1 MNALLIVILA
11 ALSMLGALSIDAY
24 LPAFPAIASQF
35 SATNPAVQ
43 QSLTAYVF
51 AFAIMTLF
59 YGTLSDSF
67 GRRPIVIASLVMYLL
82 SSVGAAFATS
92 LEMLIAFRFIQGLSA
107 GGGAVIGRA
116 IITDLA
122 SGAEAHRAMSYVSMV
137 FGLAPAIAPILG
149 GFLLAHLG
157 WRSIF
162 IFIALFSLALLIACL
177 IWLRESLAVEKRQP
191 FQMKSI
197 LATYWMVGSNRRFLF
212 RAISA
217 ALSFSGIMIYVAAAP
232 EFVLNVLHFK
242 VTEFAWLFIPLIGG
256 MTLGSYATARMSR
269 TMRGETI
276 IRISLGI
283 VLVSAVASVLYSLF
297 LPPVVPWILLPLF
310 TYAFGAAAASA
321 PMMVIMLE
329 MFPDVRGL
337 AASLQT
343 FFFMG
348 LFTLESGLIVPFLY
362 GSALKFA
369 LAALIGSVVG
379 VVFWVLS
386 TAPRPRPA

>member
-24 LPAFPAIASQF
+24 LPAFPAIALQF

-82 SSVGAAFATS
+82 SSVGAAFANS
-92 LEMLIAFRFIQGLSA
+92 LEMLIVFRFVQGLSA

-162 IFIALFSLALLIACL
+162 IFIALFSLTLLVACL

-283 VLVSAVASVLYSLF
+283 VLVSAISSVLYSLF
-297 LPPVVPWILLPLF
+297 LPPVVPWILFPLF

-379 VVFWVLS
+379 VVFWALS
-386 TAPRPRPA
+386 ASPRPRTA